1 MHAKEALM
9 IAVLIK
15 ILNYRFMD
23 DVIARLIE
31 FDPMKMK
38 NALKSQL
45 IALNLAEAFVVVAWN
60 LIILHQI

>member
-1 MHAKEALM
+1 M

-23 DVIARLIE
+23 DVIARLIK
-31 FDPMKMK
+31 FDRMKIK